1 MVPVDL
7 IFMHPPYLMWEKE
20 WLLKN
25 KESKIDRMEKNPK
38 RRKTGTITGFF
49 YTGHATRRFYST
61 DKTIISIESALYI
74 A

>member
-25 KESKIDRMEKNPK
+25 KESKIDRMEKTQK
-38 RRKTGTITGFF
+38 EGKQGQ
-49 YTGHATRRFYST
+49 
-61 DKTIISIESALYI
+61 
-74 A
+74 